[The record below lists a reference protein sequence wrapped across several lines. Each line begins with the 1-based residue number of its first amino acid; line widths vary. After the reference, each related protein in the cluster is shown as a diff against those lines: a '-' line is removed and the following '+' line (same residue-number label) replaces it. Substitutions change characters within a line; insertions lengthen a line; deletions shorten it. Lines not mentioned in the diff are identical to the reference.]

1 MAPADSA
8 FPDNGSLPTKGPA
21 ETRYTELSQDR
32 APYLDRARRCAELTI
47 PYLIPPDDLA
57 QGQELPSLYQSVGA
71 NGVTNLASKLLLTML
86 PPNEPCFRLRVNNL
100 VMEREEEDADKE
112 FRTKI
117 EKALS
122 RIEQAVLADVEA
134 SGDRPVVAE
143 GNLNLLWGGTV
154 RSQHDPTK
162 GLRLFPLSRY
172 VVERDPMGTPVEIIA
187 EETVNLDTLPEDV
200 AARIREAADTLG
212 QPSVKGDDRKDVNI
226 YTHLKRGPKKWAV
239 YQECRGVKLPGSEGS
254 YKPDACPWLPVRMYS
269 IAGENYGRS
278 FVELQLG
285 DLGSL
290 ESLCQSLVEGSAV
303 SAKVVGLVNPNG
315 VTDPKALAESAN
327 GDMIEGNAD
336 DVAFLQVQKGAD
348 FQVVAAQIQRLE
360 QRLKTA
366 FLMMDG
372 VRRDAER
379 VTAEEIRVIAQEL
392 ETGLGGVYT
401 LISQEFQ
408 LPYIASRM
416 ATMTR
421 QKRIPE
427 LPKGT
432 VTPSIVTGFEAIG
445 RGNDKQKL
453 LEFLKAGAELMGES
467 FLGLLNP
474 QNAVTRLAS
483 AMGISTE
490 GLVKDE
496 EELAQERQAA
506 QQQAQGQMMME
517 KLGPEAL
524 RQIGGMAQAGNA
536 EALQGMQQGLKQQM
550 QQQQP

>member
-1 MAPADSA
+1 M
-8 FPDNGSLPTKGPA
+8 T
-21 ETRYTELSQDR
+21 T
-32 APYLDRARRCAELTI
+32 
-47 PYLIPPDDLA
+47 
-57 QGQELPSLYQSVGA
+57 
-71 NGVTNLASKLLLTML
+71 
-86 PPNEPCFRLRVNNL
+86 
-100 VMEREEEDADKE
+100 
-112 FRTKI
+112 
-117 EKALS
+117 
-122 RIEQAVLADVEA
+122 
-134 SGDRPVVAE
+134 
-143 GNLNLLWGGTV
+143 
-154 RSQHDPTK
+154 
-162 GLRLFPLSRY
+162 
-172 VVERDPMGTPVEIIA
+172 
-187 EETVNLDTLPEDV
+187 
-200 AARIREAADTLG
+200 
-212 QPSVKGDDRKDVNI
+212 
-226 YTHLKRGPKKWAV
+226 
-239 YQECRGVKLPGSEGS
+239 GSEGS

>member
-1 MAPADSA
+1 MWSNAR
-8 FPDNGSLPTKGPA
+8 PDGH
-21 ETRYTELSQDR
+21 
-32 APYLDRARRCAELTI
+32 AR
-47 PYLIPPDDLA
+47 
-57 QGQELPSLYQSVGA
+57 
-71 NGVTNLASKLLLTML
+71 
-86 PPNEPCFRLRVNNL
+86 
-100 VMEREEEDADKE
+100 
-112 FRTKI
+112 
-117 EKALS
+117 
-122 RIEQAVLADVEA
+122 
-134 SGDRPVVAE
+134 
-143 GNLNLLWGGTV
+143 
-154 RSQHDPTK
+154 
-162 GLRLFPLSRY
+162 
-172 VVERDPMGTPVEIIA
+172 EIIA
-187 EETVNLDTLPEDV
+187 EKPSTSTRSRKTSRHGYGKPPTRSGD
-200 AARIREAADTLG
+200 
-212 QPSVKGDDRKDVNI
+212 PSVKGDDRKDVNI

-524 RQIGGMAQAGNA
+524 RQISGMAQAGNA
-536 EALQGMQQGLKQQM
+536 EALQGMRQGLQRQM
-550 QQQQP
+550 RQQPNLSPTGRSHMANVNSAATTNGNKKEPGAHASGLTLSSPGEATPASAAPGTPIPVGPSGRLVRIDN